1 MANVGDLTVKL
12 KADAKSLEDGLSG
25 ANKSLQDTSAKMKG
39 VGKKMTMG
47 ATAPILGLGAGAIMT
62 GANFE
67 KGMNKVKA
75 LTGATGAE
83 FDALSAQ
90 AKELGSST
98 MFSASQASEAMGF
111 LAMAGFKTTDIL
123 GAMPNVLNLSA
134 ASGME
139 LGDAADVV
147 SNILTGFGKDTE
159 DLAAVND
166 ALVKAMTSS
175 NVDLQMLGES
185 MKYVG
190 PVANAAGMDFN
201 EVTAAV
207 GLLGN
212 AGIQGSMAGTSLRN
226 AMTKL
231 LTPTGEAQT
240 TLAKLGVSA
249 LDSEGNLKSLTDIV
263 GQLESSGMTTA
274 DAMTIFGQRAGPAM
288 LALVSQG
295 SGALDEM
302 KTSLD
307 NAGGT
312 AQTIADVQMEGL
324 SGATTEMKSALEGMA
339 IALTEDILPVLT
351 NLMDKIT
358 PIIQKFSSAPAPVK
372 LVVAALL
379 LLVAVVGPLLILISM
394 MMPAIGL
401 LGTAFGASGI
411 GFAISTAATWA
422 QTAAMAALNFAMG
435 PIGLII
441 IGIAAAIAAGI
452 LIWKNWDKIV
462 EVFKKT
468 WDVVWGAIKSV
479 FEPVMDA
486 IKTAFDASLGWL
498 KENGTFQKALNT
510 IKSLWSTVW
519 NAIKSLFN
527 TVTGGIKT
535 AFDTAFGWLMQGGAL
550 DTALTFLKDNW
561 DKIWNGLKAALK
573 IVVNPIIGFINA
585 IINGLNSLF
594 AVLNAIKLGWA
605 EKKVL
610 GVTVLPAFSLDPFN
624 IAMLPTIPLLAKGG
638 VVKSPTLAMLGE
650 AGPEAVIP
658 LSRRNGAG
666 NGTTL
671 VVNITGPTYGFDDF
685 ERKVS
690 KAIRDG
696 VRRGGFSGILQ
707 TG

>member
-610 GVTVLPAFSLDPFN
+610 GVTVLPAL
-624 IAMLPTIPLLAKGG
+624 LPTIPLLAKGG